1 MSSETAAR
9 FSVSL
14 PQQLLADLD
23 SMVQAKSYDNRSLA
37 IADMIRRD
45 LVEHRAALPKGE
57 ATATVTLVFDHH
69 QHHVQA
75 ALTDL
80 QHDAACKVIAT
91 MHVHLDHHQCLEVIV
106 VRGKARVIQQMADQ
120 LIAVKGVAFGRLTFA
135 TVE

>member
-1 MSSETAAR
+1 MSTETAAR

-45 LVEHRAALPKGE
+45 LVEHRATLPKGE

-80 QHDAACKVIAT
+80 QHDAACEVIAT

-135 TVE
+135 TAG

>member
-45 LVEHRAALPKGE
+45 LVEHRAKLPKGE
-57 ATATVTLVFDHH
+57 STATVTLVFDHH

-80 QHDAACKVIAT
+80 QHDATCEVVAT

-106 VRGKARVIQQMADQ
+106 VRGKARAIQQMADQ
-120 LIAVKGVAFGRLTFA
+120 LIAVKGVEFGRLTFA
-135 TVE
+135 TAV